1 MNIFLDTNVVL
12 EYALRREKFQMAR
25 ELFEKIESQRDC
37 MYISEGS
44 FYSMVFLVDKFLR
57 KQIGLVGEERIS
69 SLRVIMANILYDVN
83 ISGCEKDDLLRSVN
97 NPIFKDL
104 EDSCQYQAA
113 VKAGCKYLV
122 TFNIADFPVG
132 NDGSVQVL
140 TPQQYLDLNTN
151 K

>member
-1 MNIFLDTNVVL
+1 
-12 EYALRREKFQMAR
+12 
-25 ELFEKIESQRDC
+25 
-37 MYISEGS
+37 
-44 FYSMVFLVDKFLR
+44 
-57 KQIGLVGEERIS
+57 
-69 SLRVIMANILYDVN
+69 MANILYDVN

>member
-25 ELFEKIESQRDC
+25 ELFEKIESRRDC

>member
-12 EYALRREKFQMAR
+12 EYALRREKFQIAR
-25 ELFEKIESQRDC
+25 ELFEKIESRRDC